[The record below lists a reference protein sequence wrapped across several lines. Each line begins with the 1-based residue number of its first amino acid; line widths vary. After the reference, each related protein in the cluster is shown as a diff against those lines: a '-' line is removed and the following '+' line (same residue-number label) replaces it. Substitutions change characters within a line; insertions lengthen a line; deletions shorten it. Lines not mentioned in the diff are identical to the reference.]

1 MSNLCNLCPNECNID
16 RTANNVGACRVCNQ
30 IKIAKYY
37 LHPFEEPIISG
48 KLGSGTIF
56 FVGCNLRC
64 VFCQNYD
71 LSRAKT
77 GKTIT
82 SIELANIFKELEDM
96 GAHNINLVTPTHYIT
111 QIIEAFNIYKPKIP
125 VIYNTNGY
133 EKISSLK
140 EIAPFVDVWLPDL
153 KFKSSFLSKRY
164 TNKEDYFEIASKAV
178 EFMMNDKKTV
188 IENGL
193 MKSGTIVRHLIL
205 PQSANDSVEIVKWF
219 KENRKNG
226 AYFSLMAQYTPFG
239 DIENYK
245 ELNRKITSKE
255 YNKVLSHLFELS
267 GDEYFIQEL
276 SSSGEQYIP
285 SWDF

>member
-1 MSNLCNLCPNECNID
+1 
-16 RTANNVGACRVCNQ
+16 
-30 IKIAKYY
+30 
-37 LHPFEEPIISG
+37 
-48 KLGSGTIF
+48 
-56 FVGCNLRC
+56 
-64 VFCQNYD
+64 
-71 LSRAKT
+71 
-77 GKTIT
+77 
-82 SIELANIFKELEDM
+82 M